1 MPKSDRQEDE
11 NMKKY
16 QVNFIDKNGRIVAT
30 GTGYAKDELEA
41 EVYASFEALFR
52 GLDYCTTQVW
62 EVE

>member
-1 MPKSDRQEDE
+1 
-11 NMKKY
+11 MKKY

-41 EVYASFEALFR
+41 EVDASFEALFM
-52 GLDYCTTQVW
+52 GLDDCTTQVW